1 MFLDD
6 DKIEIA
12 SECFDKDL
20 DDIQWEPETI
30 DDNSDEMSELFGY

>member
-1 MFLDD
+1 MYLDD

-12 SECFDKDL
+12 SECFIQDL